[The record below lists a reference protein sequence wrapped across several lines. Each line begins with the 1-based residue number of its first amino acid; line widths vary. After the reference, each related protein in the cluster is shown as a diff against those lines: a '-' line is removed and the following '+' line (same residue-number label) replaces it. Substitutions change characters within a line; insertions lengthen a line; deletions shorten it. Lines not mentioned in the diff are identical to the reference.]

1 MNAIVC
7 MNSKKGIGY
16 RGQIP
21 WRSRVDTKYFK
32 ERTVGKGNNAI
43 IMGFKTFA
51 SLNYRPLPNRRNY
64 VLTRNAEKAS
74 MKIGGDVVFESCID
88 NLILLPYIFDEVYV
102 IGGEEI
108 YKIFEP
114 LYIRIYVTIIDNTH
128 VCDTFFSIDLQ
139 KYKKTVLYQT
149 IDILQQLTFCQYE
162 KIRDET
168 PVLETVTV

>member
-64 VLTRNAEKAS
+64 VLTRHAENAS

-88 NLILLPYIFDEVYV
+88 NLILLPCIFDEVYV

-114 LYIRIYVTIIDNTH
+114 LYIKIYVTIIDNSH
-128 VCDTFFSIDLQ
+128 FCDTFFSIDLQ
-139 KYKKTVLYQT
+139 KYKKTILYQT
-149 IDILQQLTFCQYE
+149 LDNLQQLTFCEYE
-162 KIRDET
+162 KIREET
-168 PVLETVTV
+168 QEVETVTV